1 MSSLRGLVA
10 GGDRIHRVEGV
21 LSGSLAWLFHHYD
34 GQRPF
39 SAWVREAAGA
49 GYTEPDPRVDL
60 SGEDVRRKLLI
71 LARAS
76 GIALRAEQVAVSSLV
91 PDALA
96 ALSTAEAIEQLD
108 ILAAAPRP
116 H

>member
-1 MSSLRGLVA
+1 
-10 GGDRIHRVEGV
+10 
-21 LSGSLAWLFHHYD
+21 
-34 GQRPF
+34 F
-39 SAWVREAAGA
+39 SAYVREAADA

-76 GIALRAEQVAVSSLV
+76 GIALRAEQVQVASLV

-96 ALSTAEAIEQLD
+96 ALPAADAVTRLSLLD
-108 ILAAAPRP
+108 AP
-116 H
+116 